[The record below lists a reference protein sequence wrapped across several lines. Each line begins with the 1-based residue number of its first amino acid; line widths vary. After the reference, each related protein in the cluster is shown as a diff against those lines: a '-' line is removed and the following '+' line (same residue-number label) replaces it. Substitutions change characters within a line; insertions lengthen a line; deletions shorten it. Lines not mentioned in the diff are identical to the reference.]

1 MTGYLHPS
9 DKYRNYLTR
18 EAPVTEYMMVLK
30 LPNISLDE
38 LTVIEE
44 KRVTYNLNEPV
55 QILPNESRIPVVQE
69 DHKAI
74 ILQCRATIFWDSKY
88 LTYFMNA
95 CQ

>member
-1 MTGYLHPS
+1 MI
-9 DKYRNYLTR
+9 
-18 EAPVTEYMMVLK
+18 VLK

-44 KRVTYNLNEPV
+44 NRVTYNLNEPV
-55 QILPNESRIPVVQE
+55 EILPNESRIPVVQE

-74 ILQCRATIFWDSKY
+74 ILQCRATIFRDSKY

-95 CQ
+95 STPARPIQHLVKNELDHWVLIH